1 MYSKPGRLRGQWW
14 SPGNNIRTVGLGFIS
29 VAHSAMIQGESR
41 ERNDSWYPSHH
52 TCTLALREL
61 RQTMRWRLWDSNN
74 PSVRTKG
81 RSEKNTGKTKGKTR
95 RGSETGKQ
103 MNRLSPKL
111 MSWGSLLSIY
121 SLLPIPSYTD
131 IKLRRPNGVW
141 GKERVWSSWYRRPH
155 PGTFQ

>member
-1 MYSKPGRLRGQWW
+1 
-14 SPGNNIRTVGLGFIS
+14 
-29 VAHSAMIQGESR
+29 MIQGESR
-41 ERNDSWYPSHH
+41 ERNDPWYHSHH

-74 PSVRTKG
+74 PSVRTKS
-81 RSEKNTGKTKGKTR
+81 RSEKNTGKTKGKTK

-131 IKLRRPNGVW
+131 IKKAKRGMGERKGLVFLVPTSPPRNLSVGVQC
-141 GKERVWSSWYRRPH
+141 SSVPY
-155 PGTFQ
+155 QSLL